1 MLVKVLEDS
10 ELKEFVVSQG
20 SEFARVGRKGE
31 LKAQVLKRRL
41 EVRKK
46 RMVEMK
52 MNENELCDDLPGD
65 EELEEDNYSDEEGYM
80 GDVEEEGESPT
91 TSQLAR
97 KFGRYVEHL
106 TIAFLKF
113 PTISTELNSKHW

>member
-10 ELKEFVVSQG
+10 EQKEFVVSQG

-52 MNENELCDDLPGD
+52 MNENELCDDLPDD

-91 TSQLAR
+91 
-97 KFGRYVEHL
+97 
-106 TIAFLKF
+106 
-113 PTISTELNSKHW
+113 